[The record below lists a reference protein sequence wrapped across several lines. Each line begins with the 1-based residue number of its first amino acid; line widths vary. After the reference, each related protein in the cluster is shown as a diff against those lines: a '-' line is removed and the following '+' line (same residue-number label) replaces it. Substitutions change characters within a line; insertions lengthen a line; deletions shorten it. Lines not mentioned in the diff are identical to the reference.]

1 MQVPCTGGKQ
11 EGAQADA
18 RSACTFC
25 CLCFVCDA
33 RDCGG
38 GGVDVTIQGATTITQ
53 CGGDY
58 HQGVPLVQVLD
69 RYGTVRYG
77 TVRTYGK
84 RKKNIS
90 CGSYTVTVYL
100 LSSQKC
106 GRYNLKKTGTNGTHS
121 QFLVLGQS
129 DELQN
134 AVRLVEI
141 VLYSTAQKPGM
152 VP

>member
-1 MQVPCTGGKQ
+1 MTCSLLAMVAASRAWSPFHYHQGVSLVQVPCTGGKQ

-38 GGVDVTIQGATTITQ
+38 GGVDVTIQGATTLTQ

-69 RYGTVRYG
+69 RYGTVG
-77 TVRTYGK
+77 TYI
-84 RKKNIS
+84 RK
-90 CGSYTVTVYL
+90 
-100 LSSQKC
+100 
-106 GRYNLKKTGTNGTHS
+106 
-121 QFLVLGQS
+121 
-129 DELQN
+129 
-134 AVRLVEI
+134 
-141 VLYSTAQKPGM
+141 AQKKHFLRIVYSHCIPT
-152 VP
+152 V